1 MANPFDGPK
10 GGTATATRPKAA
22 AVAVADP
29 EDEGGVVTI
38 APKPKDPFATPG
50 GGGGGYKFTEFEGEL
65 LLIKPIER
73 DVISTE
79 ISAETKTIRCDVIR
93 MDNENEQ
100 VDDMLVFQVALLRTL
115 GRVLDGPNEWVLGR
129 LGRGTAKKGK
139 SAPWILTKP
148 DEAESKQAYTVMEQL
163 GLL

>member
-1 MANPFDGPK
+1 MANPFAGPK
-10 GGTATATRPKAA
+10 GGTATATRPKAS

-29 EDEGGVVTI
+29 EDEGGAVTM
-38 APKPKDPFATPG
+38 APKAKDPFAMPG
-50 GGGGGYKFTEFEGEL
+50 GGGSGYKITEFEGEL

-73 DVISTE
+73 DIIPTE

-93 MDNENEQ
+93 LENENEH
-100 VDDMLVFQVALLRTL
+100 VEDMLVFQTALLRTL

-129 LGRGTAKKGK
+129 LGKGTAKKGK
-139 SAPWILTKP
+139 SAPWILTTP
-148 DEAESKQAYTVMEQL
+148 GEDDIATAQSAMTEL